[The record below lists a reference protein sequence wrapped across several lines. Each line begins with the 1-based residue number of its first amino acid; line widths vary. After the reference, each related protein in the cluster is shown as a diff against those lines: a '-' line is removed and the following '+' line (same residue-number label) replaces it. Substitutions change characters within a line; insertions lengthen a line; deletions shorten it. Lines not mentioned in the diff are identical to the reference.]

1 MRKTERRNIM
11 SDTTFFIIGIVLVGL
26 GLLLLW
32 GAIGRNLTCSQ
43 KVIAKVI
50 DVKTDE
56 AHYWKGTLPHY
67 PTFTYVVNGRKYTVE
82 SKEYTRS
89 MDKYREDEEAVI
101 WCNPR
106 NPEEIRLGVSI
117 GGFLVALVPLLIGGL
132 LIYVYVRYV

>member
-32 GAIGRNLTCSQ
+32 EAIGRNLTCSQ

-67 PTFTYVVNGRKYTVE
+67 PTFTYEK
-82 SKEYTRS
+82 SP
-89 MDKYREDEEAVI
+89 A
-101 WCNPR
+101 
-106 NPEEIRLGVSI
+106 
-117 GGFLVALVPLLIGGL
+117 GG
-132 LIYVYVRYV
+132 

>member
-1 MRKTERRNIM
+1 M

-32 GAIGRNLTCSQ
+32 EAIGRNLTCSQ

-67 PTFTYVVNGRKYTVE
+67 PTFTYEK
-82 SKEYTRS
+82 SP
-89 MDKYREDEEAVI
+89 A
-101 WCNPR
+101 
-106 NPEEIRLGVSI
+106 
-117 GGFLVALVPLLIGGL
+117 GG
-132 LIYVYVRYV
+132 